1 MVCRAATIRERAKGI
16 LRANLGKE
24 HIRGGT
30 AKHKKNRLLA
40 LERLRNESELTP
52 DELGRWEHF
61 ATTWDTRMAEKH
73 KADWGKLFLAILQD
87 LWIRTAHN
95 GGTYALSVHMMA
107 HERDTI
113 A

>member
-1 MVCRAATIRERAKGI
+1 MCAEMHNAIGFTPKD
-16 LRANLGKE
+16 LGDG

-40 LERLRNESELTP
+40 LERLRNKSELTP
-52 DELGRWEHF
+52 DQLGRWEHF

-95 GGTYALSVHMMA
+95 GDTYALSVHMMA